1 MYVDFRRLHA
11 QISMRRSWL
20 DPRTMVGFGDRA
32 MPGGEPVLTRRCERG
47 ERMQDRRT
55 RRRRI
60 YVLVLIVIVLAA
72 VYLLLQPR
80 QTTAQALDA
89 SVTHA
94 WVA

>member
-1 MYVDFRRLHA
+1 MLA
-11 QISMRRSWL
+11 
-20 DPRTMVGFGDRA
+20 
-32 MPGGEPVLTRRCERG
+32 RRCEKG

-60 YVLVLIVIVLAA
+60 YVLIFIVIVFAA
-72 VYLLLQPR
+72 LYLLLQPR
-80 QTTAQALDA
+80 QTTAQAHDA

>member
-1 MYVDFRRLHA
+1 
-11 QISMRRSWL
+11 
-20 DPRTMVGFGDRA
+20 
-32 MPGGEPVLTRRCERG
+32 
-47 ERMQDRRT
+47 MQDRRT

-60 YVLVLIVIVLAA
+60 YVLVLIVVALAA